1 MKIHTT
7 KIQKGYVI
15 CLPKSDMKQMGFKE
29 GELVVVK
36 FNENG
41 IMIAKAGTFDV
52 INDLLIGL
60 LGIFVYSLI
69 YLFVIKNVK
78 DFNFK
83 RS

>member
-41 IMIAKAGTFDV
+41 IIIAKAGTFDV
-52 INDLLIGL
+52 INAYFSKMDEEQELLVRKIASIG
-60 LGIFVYSLI
+60 
-69 YLFVIKNVK
+69 KNL
-78 DFNFK
+78 
-83 RS
+83 